1 MEQIVTIQERESA
14 QVNSLKKELEVFVA
28 LSEKVE
34 IDANKAKQV
43 ADELDAR
50 IKELEIE
57 KANLEMELESKVKA
71 MQQL

>member
-1 MEQIVTIQERESA
+1 MT
-14 QVNSLKKELEVFVA
+14 

-34 IDANKAKQV
+34 IDANKAKRV
-43 ADELDAR
+43 ADELDTR
-50 IKELEIE
+50 IKELEVE

>member
-1 MEQIVTIQERESA
+1 M
-14 QVNSLKKELEVFVA
+14 KKELEVFVT

-34 IDANKAKQV
+34 IDANKAKRV

-50 IKELEIE
+50 IKELEVE

>member
-14 QVNSLKKELEVFVA
+14 QISSLKKELEVFVA

-34 IDANKAKQV
+34 IDANKAKRV

-50 IKELEIE
+50 IKELEVE
-57 KANLEMELESKVKA
+57 KANLELELESKIKA

>member
-1 MEQIVTIQERESA
+1 MEQIVTIQDRESA
-14 QVNSLKKELEVFVA
+14 QISSLKKELEVFVT

-50 IKELEIE
+50 IKELEAE
-57 KANLEMELESKVKA
+57 KAKLEMELESRVKA

>member
-1 MEQIVTIQERESA
+1 MT
-14 QVNSLKKELEVFVA
+14 

-34 IDANKAKQV
+34 IDANKAKRV

-50 IKELEIE
+50 IKELEVE

>member
-1 MEQIVTIQERESA
+1 MEQIVTIQDRESA
-14 QVNSLKKELEVFVA
+14 QISSLKKELEVFVT

-50 IKELEIE
+50 IKELETE
-57 KANLEMELESKVKA
+57 KVKLEMELESRVKA